1 MAALEEFDR
10 VGCDDELDDFV
21 ERYGLVKSTRLTSG
35 EILGVY
41 VGLLDNQLARL
52 THRWY
57 EPSGPFQTN
66 RTFIRL
72 SLQLTDIVATK
83 SLTRARETLRRSLE
97 TTTE

>member
-1 MAALEEFDR
+1 MAALEEFDS

-21 ERYGLVKSTRLTSG
+21 ERYSLVESTRLTSG

-57 EPSGPFQTN
+57 EPSGPFQTD
-66 RTFIRL
+66 RIFIRL
-72 SLQLTDIVATK
+72 SLQLTGIVATK
-83 SLTRARETLRRSLE
+83 SLTRARETLCRSFE
-97 TTTE
+97 TTTK